1 MKRLL
6 EDIELLRK
14 SMENMGMDKG
24 LNDPDVIKLSQEL
37 DKLLNKYYYGKGF
50 CQVA

>member
-14 SMENMGMDKG
+14 SMENIGMVKG

-37 DKLLNKYYYGKGF
+37 DKLLNKYYYRKRL